1 MTAWRVYMDH
11 LNSPAGRILEQSENV
26 AFNDKHTDLLAKLLR
41 QISLQLGFEMS
52 EIDLK
57 RGGYAPSGWAFRD
70 EQEARLR
77 FEATKMFAGE
87 APLRVLPWDISITP
101 PRAEASNQEP

>member
-1 MTAWRVYMDH
+1 MTAWRTYMDH
-11 LNSPAGRILEQSENV
+11 LNSPGGRVLEQAENLT
-26 AFNDKHTDLLAKLLR
+26 FNDKRTDLLAKLLR

-70 EQEARLR
+70 EQEARLK
-77 FEATKMFAGE
+77 FEAIKMFAGE
-87 APLRVLPWDISITP
+87 SPLRVLPWEISTTQS
-101 PRAEASNQEP
+101 RAEASKQAS